1 MRKIFV
7 HPFYVPDVDIKY
19 RYNIALLFLEKDFEL
34 NENMN
39 VVCLPSEQ
47 SYDDY
52 IPETCVATGFGER
65 PEGQNLDDFQET
77 MKALPIPIITKST
90 CENWLDKFLGKN
102 VNRVSPSQFCAGID
116 GSFETDTCEGDGGG
130 PLVCNKRSDPNTF
143 VQMGVTS
150 ARVGDAPCGTTS
162 VPGLYSKVSNKDIIC
177 MIKTAIECEVGQKY
191 AAFFEDQKCSENYI
205 EDFKAKIEQ
214 LQKKYGSS
222 NLRTAYLDALND
234 PSFICNKEVEGS
246 EEVDAATD
254 YDYDD
259 VYGR

>member
-7 HPFYVPDVDIKY
+7 HPFYVPDVDEKK

-77 MKALPIPIITKST
+77 MKALHIPIITKST

-162 VPGLYSKVSNKDIIC
+162 VPGLYSKVSNRDIIC
-177 MIKTAIECEVGQKY
+177 MIKSAIECDEVGQKY
-191 AAFFEDQKCSENYI
+191 AAFFEDQKCSDNYI
-205 EDFKAKIEQ
+205 EDYKAKIENSKF
-214 LQKKYGSS
+214 LSS
-222 NLRTAYLDALND
+222 NALFSAYLDALND
-234 PSFICNKEVEGS
+234 PSFICNEEVEP
-246 EEVDAATD
+246 DAPTD
-254 YDYDD
+254 SDYDD
-259 VYGR
+259 LYNN

>member
-7 HPFYVPDVDIKY
+7 HPFYVPDVDEKK

-77 MKALPIPIITKST
+77 MKALHIPIITKST

-162 VPGLYSKVSNKDIIC
+162 VPGLYSKVSNRDIIC
-177 MIKTAIECEVGQKY
+177 MIKSAIECDEVGQKY
-191 AAFFEDQKCSENYI
+191 AAFFEDQKCSDNYI
-205 EDFKAKIEQ
+205 EDYKAKIE
-214 LQKKYGSS
+214 SS
-222 NLRTAYLDALND
+222 KFLSSHPLFSAYLNALND
-234 PSFICNKEVEGS
+234 PSFICNKEVEP
-246 EEVDAATD
+246 DAPTD
-254 YDYDD
+254 SDFDELYDL
-259 VYGR
+259 